1 MFKVQCLTSLFRQT
15 NAGRSNPKLRLV
27 LTTVIL
33 SLPVLIVDIIP
44 WSPSTF
50 VKLALSRLAKHTPG
64 TKGYLK
70 AQLALQA
77 EELHS
82 ANTIINEQT
91 SQLAR
96 LAEFCDGQ
104 STRHT
109 TALQQ
114 NAKEHQASLQ
124 HREKHITSLARQNT
138 QLKQENTALLCSIS
152 KGNNAMGP
160 VNAETY
166 YVDEFDSLNHLIQSS
181 VARMFKKSCNVEL
194 SSDASSKVR
203 TLLASFNPC
212 GTRTLEMLESYDQDI
227 AALHESA
234 VPRMAL
240 VRHLIALVLWD
251 KILRQFAFGLDP
263 ATNKNLRAIERELIS
278 GDLPW

>member
-1 MFKVQCLTSLFRQT
+1 
-15 NAGRSNPKLRLV
+15 
-27 LTTVIL
+27 
-33 SLPVLIVDIIP
+33 VLIADMT
-44 WSPSTF
+44 SSTF
-50 VKLALSRLAKHTPG
+50 FELLLSPITKYAPG
-64 TKGYLK
+64 TKSYLK
-70 AQLALQA
+70 AQLALRT
-77 EELHS
+77 EELRS
-82 ANTIINEQT
+82 ANTLINEQNF
-91 SQLAR
+91 QLAR
-96 LAEFCDGQ
+96 LCEYCDDL

-124 HREKHITSLARQNT
+124 HREKHITSLAHQMA

-166 YVDEFDSLNHLIQSS
+166 YVDVFDSLNHLIQSS
-181 VARMFKKSCNVEL
+181 VARMFKRSCNVEL
-194 SSDASSKVR
+194 SSDASSKVI

-212 GTRTLEMLESYDQDI
+212 GTRTLEMLGSYDQNI

-251 KILRQFAFGLDP
+251 KILRRFAFGLDA
-263 ATNKNLRAIERELIS
+263 ATNKNLRAIERELIAGNLQYNISDSRTGFRKSFGDPSSLRSS
-278 GDLPW
+278 GTTSC